1 MEIALRGKEA
11 GTSSNMVASF
21 LFSKHDFENEDPT
34 MQEVA
39 MEFTEEERNDIRNMK
54 SSPHLYERVSLC
66 GCANSV

>member
-1 MEIALRGKEA
+1 
-11 GTSSNMVASF
+11 MVASF
-21 LFSKHDFENEDPT
+21 LIGKHDFENEDPT

-54 SSPHLYERVSLC
+54 SIPHLYERVSLS